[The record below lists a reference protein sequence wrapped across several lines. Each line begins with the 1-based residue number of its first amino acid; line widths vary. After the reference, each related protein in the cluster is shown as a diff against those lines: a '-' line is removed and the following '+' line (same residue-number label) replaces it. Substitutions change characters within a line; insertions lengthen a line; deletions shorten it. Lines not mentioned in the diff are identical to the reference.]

1 MGVATHRRHGAA
13 LSLLQWQGCAGLARK
28 LENSHAE
35 MEKASQRLPALLL
48 GLHQGNLRRIAR
60 HFGCV
65 LIGLRNARRCGYCGL
80 PSQRSDHDGTVLE
93 NPFVGIRLR
102 RLTLTG
108 DDDLAVRGFEVEVV
122 LTALVVE
129 GFKLCSH
136 AVLSL

>member
-1 MGVATHRRHGAA
+1 MSVCVVGPRYPVRSSTFA
-13 LSLLQWQGCAGLARK
+13 SDSVLLDR
-28 LENSHAE
+28 
-35 MEKASQRLPALLL
+35 
-48 GLHQGNLRRIAR
+48 
-60 HFGCV
+60 V
-65 LIGLRNARRCGYCGL
+65 
-80 PSQRSDHDGTVLE
+80 

-108 DDDLAVRGFEVEVV
+108 DDDLAVRGFELEVV